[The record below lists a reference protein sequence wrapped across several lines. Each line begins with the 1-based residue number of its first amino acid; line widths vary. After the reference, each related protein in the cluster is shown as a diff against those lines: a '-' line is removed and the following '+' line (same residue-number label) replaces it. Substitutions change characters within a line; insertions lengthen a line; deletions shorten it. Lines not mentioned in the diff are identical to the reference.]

1 MDLFYNLKRVFERA
15 KASCKPKNVFFK
27 LLEIYRRDTS
37 KLDLLF
43 QLSKNMATKFKHSSK
58 VWIEHLKNVILY
70 RDHMIEKKQE
80 NKLNQ
85 SHDPKEVLKRS
96 LICLKKKKHVVVL
109 CQYARLQYESN
120 QQEIGRTTFEAVLAN
135 FPKR

>member
-1 MDLFYNLKRVFERA
+1 MRVINFKNENEKLNLWTAFLNLEHNFGDEKSLVKVFERA

-70 RDHMIEKKQE
+70 RDHMIEKK
-80 NKLNQ
+80 
-85 SHDPKEVLKRS
+85 
-96 LICLKKKKHVVVL
+96 
-109 CQYARLQYESN
+109 
-120 QQEIGRTTFEAVLAN
+120 
-135 FPKR
+135 